1 MRMTNITLRD
11 MAVSLDNKYHS
22 PIQYHCNYVVLLMWK
37 SPIGNY
43 IDERTAGF
51 QNRMDAEEYAE
62 YLKGRYSVMHVAYR
76 ISINGDE
83 YFENKFYDV
92 IDGKN

>member
-1 MRMTNITLRD
+1 MKVSNTTLRG
-11 MAVSLDNKYHS
+11 MAVELDNMYNN

-43 IDERTAGF
+43 IDERSAGF
-51 QNRMDAEEYAE
+51 QSRMDAEEYAE
-62 YLKGRYSVMHVAYR
+62 YLKGRYSHMHVAYR

-83 YFENKFYDV
+83 YFENKFYDA
-92 IDGKN
+92 IDGKS